1 MIRGEVSRECLIKKY
16 VAEALAKQEVRA
28 TVSEEYDSN
37 SDSNLQNP

>member
-1 MIRGEVSRECLIKKY
+1 MVRGEVSREYLIKKY
-16 VAEALAKQEVRA
+16 VAEALAKQEARA